1 MLANESETLELM
13 KWLSKAVITV
23 TWFSGGV
30 ETGIIVAEHINEFNC
45 MKRKSY
51 YMCYKTPENG

>member
-1 MLANESETLELM
+1 MLELM
-13 KWLSKAVITV
+13 KWLSKAVITI